1 MIEEQI
7 SKLGKVSNGFSTFKL
22 KNALVK
28 NDAGDWGTEPDKNEI
43 GVIRSTNFSNDGKL
57 DLSDVAFRTLK
68 PIKRIEKL
76 LSSGDILIER
86 SGGSDSQPVGR
97 VGLITN
103 EIAKTDWAF
112 ANFIQRI
119 SLDSEIDPTYLY
131 YCLQQMYE
139 MGITASMQYQTTGIR
154 NLDWKLYTKT
164 ILPKPPTPE
173 QTAIATILSM
183 VDETIA
189 ATQNS
194 IKAAEK
200 LKKALMQDLL
210 TGKLKPDGS
219 WRTEDEFYE
228 YEKFGKVPMGW
239 EVKTIKQLFDFYPTS
254 SYSRSILIDEGE
266 VGNIHYGDI
275 HTKFDRILDLSIESV
290 PFIPTELE
298 KKYEK
303 LQDGDLVV
311 ADASE
316 DWDGVGK
323 SIEIINSKNKK
334 VIAGLHTL
342 HLRPKSNDLI
352 LGIKGYLMNLYNVS
366 VSIKRMATGAK
377 VYGVNKSS
385 LSKILLPIPSESEQQ
400 AIKEKLDEVSNEI
413 IGKQSKIQTFQRLKK
428 SLMQNLLTGKMRLP
442 AEFIAQFENSLKKMS
457 NTGKAE

>member
-1 MIEEQI
+1 MKSIVDIVPEDWNTKPLK
-7 SKLGKVSNGFSTFKL
+7 SFSTTYSGGTPLRSNENNYLGTVNWVKSSELKEKYLYETEEHINEEAIKNSSARYIDSDAVLFAMYGATAGDICILKSQSTCNQAVLAIPINKEKIDLEYLFYFLKYKAEKL
-22 KNALVK
+22 KYITQGGGQPNLSK
-28 NDAGDWGTEPDKNEI
+28 GIIDKVPI
-43 GVIRSTNFSNDGKL
+43 SYPSN
-57 DLSDVAFRTLK
+57 
-68 PIKRIEKL
+68 
-76 LSSGDILIER
+76 
-86 SGGSDSQPVGR
+86 PV
-97 VGLITN
+97 
-103 EIAKTDWAF
+103 
-112 ANFIQRI
+112 
-119 SLDSEIDPTYLY
+119 
-131 YCLQQMYE
+131 
-139 MGITASMQYQTTGIR
+139 
-154 NLDWKLYTKT
+154 
-164 ILPKPPTPE
+164 E
-173 QTAIATILSM
+173 QTAIATLLSK
-183 VDETIA
+183 VDEAISA
-189 ATQNS
+189 AQNS

-200 LKKALMQDLL
+200 LKKALVQNLL
-210 TGKLKPDGS
+210 TGKLKPDGT
-219 WRTEDEFYE
+219 WRKDDEFFE

-254 SYSRSILIDEGE
+254 SYSRSILTDEGE

-323 SIEIINSKNKK
+323 SIEIINSNNKK

-377 VYGVNKSS
+377 VYGINKSS
-385 LSKILLPIPSESEQQ
+385 LSKILLPIPSEPEQQ
-400 AIKEKLDEVSNEI
+400 AIKVKLDGVSNEI
-413 IGKQSKIQTFQRLKK
+413 ISKQTKIQTLQRLKK
-428 SLMQNLLTGKMRLP
+428 SLMQNLLSGKVRLP
-442 AEFIAQFENSLKKMS
+442 EKFITQFEKIEAETINS
-457 NTGKAE
+457 